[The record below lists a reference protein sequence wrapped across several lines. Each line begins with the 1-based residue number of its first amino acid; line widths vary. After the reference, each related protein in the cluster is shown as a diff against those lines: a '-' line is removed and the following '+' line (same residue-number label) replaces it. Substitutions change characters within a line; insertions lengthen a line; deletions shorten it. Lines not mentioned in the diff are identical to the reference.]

1 MGNDMPLTTD
11 KYIQIVSGNT
21 AVGQVTPNFRSKRDR
36 KEVKSLLEK
45 IRRERQGK
53 QEDEKNPGEELDT
66 YV

>member
-1 MGNDMPLTTD
+1 MGNDMSLTTD
-11 KYIQIVSGNT
+11 QYIQIVSGST

-36 KEVKSLLEK
+36 KAVKSLLEK

-53 QEDEKNPGEELDT
+53 QENDKNSSEELDT